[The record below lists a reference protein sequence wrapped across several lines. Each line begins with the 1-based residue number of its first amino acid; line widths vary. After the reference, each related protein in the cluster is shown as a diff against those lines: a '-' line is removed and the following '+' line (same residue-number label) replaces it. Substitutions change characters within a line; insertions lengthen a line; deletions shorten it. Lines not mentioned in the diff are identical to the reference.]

1 MTRDPGAG
9 QCVPRGDGGRMAGD
23 SRDGRVLV
31 TELTEIGEFED
42 VQRLFDG
49 IWNPDP
55 ANPPITVEMM
65 RALSH
70 AGNYVAGAYD
80 GGTLVGASVGFLGA
94 PAGKVLHSHVT
105 GALAGRG
112 IGFALKLHQRDWALE
127 RGLERITW
135 TYDPLVRRNA
145 HFNLAKLGARPE
157 EYLPSF
163 YGAMSDAINAG
174 DESDRVLAVWRL
186 TAPHVLAAVRGEP
199 HRPVIPA
206 DAVAWLGERDGGPVR
221 GPVDAAGAAGPGT
234 VLVAVPRDV
243 EALRRADPRAAGAWR
258 LAVREVLGGL
268 LEEGGRVTGF
278 DRETGYVVRRRPED
292 GPRPEGEPRRR
303 DTETPYD
310 DAPRRAPGTPYAH
323 STPHNT
329 GTPHADSTPHD
340 IGTPHDNDTPHNIGT
355 PRGDGTSHGPETP
368 RGGDVLRRNPENPYK
383 TEISYKSTTQ
393 YNGDIP
399 HDHGGRRD
407 GARRDGSSY
416 GGGKRDA

>member
-1 MTRDPGAG
+1 MTGDPGAG
-9 QCVPRGDGGRMAGD
+9 QGVPRGDGGRMAGD
-23 SRDGRVLV
+23 SRDGGLLV
-31 TELTEIGEFED
+31 VELTEIGEFED

-49 IWNPDP
+49 IWSPDP

-70 AGNYVAGAYD
+70 AGNYVAGAYE
-80 GGTLVGASVGFLGA
+80 GGRLVGASVGFLGA
-94 PAGKVLHSHVT
+94 PAGQVLHSHVT

-163 YGAMSDAINAG
+163 YGVMSDAINAG

-199 HRPVIPA
+199 YRPVIPA

-221 GPVDAAGAAGPGT
+221 GPADTAGAAGTAGAGT

-258 LAVREVLGGL
+258 VAVREVLGGL
-268 LEEGGRVTGF
+268 LEEGGRVIGF
-278 DRETGYVVRRRPED
+278 DRETGYVVERRPGD
-292 GPRPEGEPRRR
+292 GLHPAEGPRRR
-303 DTETPYD
+303 DTETPHSD
-310 DAPRRAPGTPYAH
+310 GPRHAPGTPYDD
-323 STPHNT
+323 STPHNP
-329 GTPHADSTPHD
+329 GTPHDDSTPH
-340 IGTPHDNDTPHNIGT
+340 T
-355 PRGDGTSHGPETP
+355 PETP
-368 RGGDVLRRNPENPYK
+368 HCGTSTRHNTKNPYK
-383 TEISYKSTTQ
+383 TEISYKSATQ
-393 YNGDIP
+393 HNDEIP
-399 HDHGGRRD
+399 HDHDHGDRRD
-407 GARRDGSSY
+407 GISY